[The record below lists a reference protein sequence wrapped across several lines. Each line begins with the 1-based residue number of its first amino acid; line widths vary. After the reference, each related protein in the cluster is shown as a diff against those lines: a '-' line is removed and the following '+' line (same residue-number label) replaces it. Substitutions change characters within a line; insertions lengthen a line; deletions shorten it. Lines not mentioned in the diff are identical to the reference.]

1 MRNRSDL
8 ETCEIDM
15 RRAKVLSRGIV
26 VAAVTTL
33 VLSTTSCGEVARTG
47 RSPVMLVIESLEG
60 ASGAEP
66 DAFSSVLF
74 SDVETIVEA
83 QVGGQTVRIPTIYG
97 DTGRAGLR
105 LVLKNPGS
113 ATSPLGPSAL
123 NEVTVTRYRV
133 TFRRADGRSTPG
145 VDVPHAFDGAVTVT
159 IPASGSAAAVFSVVR
174 HQAKMEP
181 PLSGL
186 QRGGAANMIS
196 TIAEVTFYGR
206 DQAGNDVAVTGLL
219 SVNFGDFGD
228 PS

>member
-1 MRNRSDL
+1 M
-8 ETCEIDM
+8 
-15 RRAKVLSRGIV
+15 RAKFFML
-26 VAAVTTL
+26 AALAL
-33 VLSTTSCGEVARTG
+33 VSAACGEVARTG
-47 RSPVMLVIESLEG
+47 RSPVMLVIDALEA
-60 ASGAEP
+60 ASGSQP
-66 DAFSSVLF
+66 DAFAAVLY
-74 SDVETIVEA
+74 SDVETIVES
-83 QVGGQTVRIPTIYG
+83 QVAGQTQRVPTIYS
-97 DTGRAGLR
+97 DTGRATLR

-123 NEVTVTRYRV
+123 NEVTLSRYHV
-133 TFRRADGRSTPG
+133 AFRRADGRNTPG

-159 IPASGSAAAVFSVVR
+159 IPATGSGAAVFAVVR

-181 PLSGL
+181 PLSAL

-206 DQAGNDVAVTGLL
+206 DQAGNEISVTGLL